1 MHLPNG
7 FRSLKLQSY
16 DTAGAPSV
24 LSRIRITDES
34 SVAQGINDAGV
45 IVRFTGSE
53 PLGFVGSESRGFLL
67 LVPPG
72 GDAGCI
78 VACEG
83 ITNARK
89 VVCDVTD
96 TAGNTRNFIGSP
108 DD

>member
-1 MHLPNG
+1 MT
-7 FRSLKLQSY
+7 QS
-16 DTAGAPSV
+16 GAPSV
-24 LSRIRITDES
+24 LSRIRITDER

-45 IVRFTGSE
+45 IVRFTGSQ

-83 ITNARK
+83 INHAGK

-96 TAGNTRNFIGSP
+96 TAGNTRDFIGSP